1 MAPQTFDLAAPI
13 SGHVWLYRGK
23 RRQTWCARWRDQT
36 GQHQKRLGH
45 AWRGQGRPPQGFLRK
60 RDAEA
65 LLEEILVDSR
75 RGQLRAQRAGVTFA
89 DVAEDWYARGPL
101 ERDWSPSTRHDYRS
115 VLDAHLLPEFGA
127 RRIETITAEQFERWR
142 SRLARDGARSRK
154 TVNKI
159 ATQAHAVFRHAVERF
174 GLAVNV
180 ASKVRRLRES
190 SDPGRFDFFSP
201 QEVDLLVATAIRGA
215 HRDPA
220 RPAVS
225 NSERALR
232 AGQDRQDGAI
242 YLTAALAGLRRS
254 ELLALR
260 WEDIDFEHSSIHVH
274 EGYSARKTGKPKSRK
289 SRTVPMIDQ
298 LADTLDDLKG
308 RGHHTTRRDHVF
320 VSRLGTELD
329 GSALRRR
336 YIAARDAAGLR
347 PLRFHDLRHTFASV
361 AINVASITQVQAWMG
376 HADVKTTMRYLH
388 HKSRADDARLLSAA
402 FHPSQP
408 KR

>member
-1 MAPQTFDLAAPI
+1 M
-13 SGHVWLYRGK
+13 WLYQGK
-23 RRQTWCARWRDQT
+23 RQQTWCARWRDQT

-45 AWRGQGRPPQGFLRK
+45 AWKSRGRPPQGFLRK

-65 LLEEILVDSR
+65 LLEEILVDAR
-75 RGQLRAQRAGVTFA
+75 RGQLHQQRVGVSFA

-101 ERDWSPSTRHDYRS
+101 ERDWSPSTQRDYRS

-127 RRIETITAEQFERWR
+127 RRIETITPEQFERWR
-142 SRLARDGARSRK
+142 WRLAKDGTHSRK

-159 ATQAHAVFRHAVERF
+159 ATQAHAIFRHAVEHF

-201 QEVDLLVATAIRGA
+201 HEVDLLVTTAARGA
-215 HRDPA
+215 HRDPT

-225 NSERALR
+225 DKERAVC
-232 AGQDRQDGAI
+232 AEEDRQDGVV
-242 YLTAALAGLRRS
+242 YLMAAFTGLRRS
-254 ELLALR
+254 ELLALL
-260 WEDIDFEHSSIHVH
+260 WDDVDFEHSSIRVY

-289 SRTVPMIDQ
+289 SRTVPMVDK
-298 LADTLDDLKG
+298 LASALHELEK
-308 RGHHTTRRDHVF
+308 REHHTARRDHVF
-320 VSRLGTELD
+320 VSRFGTELD

-336 YIAARDAAGLR
+336 YIAARNAGGLR

-361 AINVASITQVQAWMG
+361 AIDVASITQVQAWMG

-402 FHPSQP
+402 FNP
-408 KR
+408 KRLQAPPDLS